1 MLNGVLDDHIVVYG
15 KGLVHM
21 LDFRIH
27 TFLCVCRHMN
37 YTKAAAEL
45 QITQPAV
52 SQHIRHLEK
61 EYQTKLFDYTGKRLE
76 LTQAGQILLNAAT
89 TISHDN
95 VMLKQRLQDLQ
106 QNNKSVAF
114 GATHT
119 IGEFEIIDRL
129 ADFLHEHAD
138 VNIRM
143 KIADTDKLLKAVDE
157 GIIDFAIVEGF
168 FDQDQYE
175 TLLFSNEPLIAVC
188 GPDYDAPSEM
198 SLADLMRY
206 RLIVREKSAGT
217 RELLERSLAE
227 HSLTIS
233 DFPLR
238 HEVGSPQ
245 AVKGLTCRNCGVA
258 FLYEKSVRQE
268 VTDGRLKEIAI
279 RDFSV
284 THAVTFLWR
293 KGSMYSAMFRQMYN
307 QLKG

>member
-1 MLNGVLDDHIVVYG
+1 
-15 KGLVHM
+15 
-21 LDFRIH
+21 
-27 TFLCVCRHMN
+27 MN

-45 QITQPAV
+45 KITQPAV

-61 EYQTKLFDYTGKRLE
+61 EYQTKLFDYTGKHLE

-95 VMLKQRLQDLQ
+95 AMLKQRLQDLQ
-106 QNNKSVAF
+106 QNNKSLAF

-119 IGEFEIIDRL
+119 IGEFEIIDKL
-129 ADFLHEHAD
+129 ADFLHTNSD
-138 VNIRM
+138 TNIRM

-168 FDQDQYE
+168 FEQGQYE

-188 GPDYDAPSEM
+188 GRAYDAPSVM
-198 SLADLMRY
+198 TLADLMNHRI
-206 RLIVREKSAGT
+206 LVREKSAGA
-217 RELLERSLAE
+217 RELLERNLAE
-227 HSLTIS
+227 HSLTIM
-233 DFPLR
+233 DFPYR

-245 AVKGLTCRNCGVA
+245 AVKGLACRNCGIA

-268 VTDGRLKEIAI
+268 VADGILREITI

-284 THAVTFLWR
+284 THAFSFLWR
-293 KGSMYSAMFRQMYN
+293 KGSMYSSLFRQVYE

>member
-1 MLNGVLDDHIVVYG
+1 
-15 KGLVHM
+15 M

-206 RLIVREKSAGT
+206 RLIVRVF
-217 RELLERSLAE
+217 
-227 HSLTIS
+227 I
-233 DFPLR
+233 
-238 HEVGSPQ
+238 
-245 AVKGLTCRNCGVA
+245 
-258 FLYEKSVRQE
+258 
-268 VTDGRLKEIAI
+268 
-279 RDFSV
+279 
-284 THAVTFLWR
+284 
-293 KGSMYSAMFRQMYN
+293 
-307 QLKG
+307 